1 MWFFKRKL
9 VKCQPENWQSRWR
22 KSKLGNARKC
32 ASRVQSG
39 NAGKCAF
46 RVHEVYISGM
56 HEVSVSGHAGSFFN
70 RVYRK
75 LLYLGMLEVS
85 ASIDKYHSV

>member
-1 MWFFKRKL
+1 MRFFKRKL

-22 KSKLGNARKC
+22 KSKL
-32 ASRVQSG
+32 G

-75 LLYLGMLEVS
+75 LLYLGMLEIS